1 MPAQKLRN
9 GSQSE
14 DQVAATRSSP
24 PVSASGA
31 PALEIEHAT
40 AALNGIELHYARA
53 GRGPLIV
60 FLHGFPQF
68 HYAFRAQLQEFGADH
83 LAVAPDQR
91 GYNLS
96 SKPEG
101 VHSYGVWPAVED
113 LRCLVEHLGYSRIV
127 LVGHDWGS
135 YVAWSFALHY
145 PDMLDALVSLGGAHP
160 GVLDRALRDDDEQI
174 RASQYLLGLRRRNA
188 LGAVSSSQFAA
199 LEQALDHPFFS
210 AADREVYRQAWRVP
224 GTLEAALR
232 WYEVE
237 GIAPPDQ
244 YGTPARGNYCPDVAP
259 LFIDVPTLVIYPEKD
274 AYVRP
279 ASHAGLEYF
288 VRNLTFRS
296 VQDGTHWIAEQHPQL
311 VNRYIRNFQSAQNI
325 RTGVTGKP

>member
-1 MPAQKLRN
+1 VNPL
-9 GSQSE
+9 
-14 DQVAATRSSP
+14 AADAR
-24 PVSASGA
+24 A
-31 PALEIEHAT
+31 IEHETVAV
-40 AALNGIELHYARA
+40 NGVELHYAHT
-53 GRGPLIV
+53 GSGPLIV

-68 HYAFRAQLQEFGADH
+68 HYTFRAQLQEFGADH

-101 VHSYGVWPAVED
+101 VHRYGVWPAVED
-113 LRCLVEHLGYSRIV
+113 LRCLVEQLGYSRFV

-160 GVLDRALRDDDEQI
+160 GLLDRALREDDEQI
-174 RASQYLLGLRRRNA
+174 RASQYLLALRRRDA
-188 LGAVSSSQFAA
+188 IAAVSANQFAA
-199 LEQALDHPFFS
+199 LEQALDHPVFS

-224 GTLEAALR
+224 GALQAALR

-244 YGTPARGNYCPDVAP
+244 YGTPGRGNYCPDVAP
-259 LFIDVPTLVIYPEKD
+259 LFIDMPTLVIYPEAD
-274 AYVRP
+274 PYVRP
-279 ASHAGLEYF
+279 ASHAGLEHF
-288 VRNLTFRS
+288 VRNLTFRP
-296 VQDGTHWIAEQHPQL
+296 VKDGTHWIAEQHPEL
-311 VNRYIRNFQSAQNI
+311 VNRYIREFLSAHDSQ
-325 RTGVTGKP
+325 TAVTDKP